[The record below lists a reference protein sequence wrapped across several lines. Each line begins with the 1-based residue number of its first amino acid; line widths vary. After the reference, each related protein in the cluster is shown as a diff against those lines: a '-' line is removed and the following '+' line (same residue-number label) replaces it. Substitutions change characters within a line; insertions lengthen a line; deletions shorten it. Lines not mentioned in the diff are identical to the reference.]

1 MISSRRD
8 AFDDQLAACTDRVS
22 VRQRASSAATACSR
36 TDKFRTEIIL
46 DSSTR
51 RSADLAR
58 VGTTGAAARASTSR
72 DYGSRTIGGRAR
84 ATTAATAAGSDPAP
98 H

>member
-22 VRQRASSAATACSR
+22 VRQRTSSAATACSC
-36 TDKFRTEIIL
+36 TDKFRTEIIV

-58 VGTTGAAARASTSR
+58 AGTTGAAACASTSR
-72 DYGSRTIGGRAR
+72 DYCSRTISGSAR
-84 ATTAATAAGSDPAP
+84 AATAATATGFDPALD
-98 H
+98 